1 MNPSYLIPHTSYIP
15 TALIPIYHWRGGRPR
30 LLDLETDQDGSLI
43 GLLLTREGDCC
54 LLPIAW
60 LYDQPRAGDDDPLR
74 PTIPQEKQALDQ
86 PTLDLILNQ
95 LTHEG
100 WEISGRLDMHFTGL
114 HTTPHFWQNL
124 HPLLSPTP

>member
-1 MNPSYLIPHTSYIP
+1 MNLQNLP
-15 TALIPIYHWRGGRPR
+15 TALIPIYHWRGARPR
-30 LLDLETDQDGSLI
+30 LLDLQTDQQGCLI
-43 GLLLTREGDCC
+43 SLLLTRQGDCC

-60 LYDQPRAGDDDPLR
+60 VYDQPRDNDPDPLR
-74 PTIPQEKQALDQ
+74 PTIPQEHQALDQ

-100 WEISGRLDMHFTGL
+100 WEISGRLDMNFTGI

-124 HPLLSPTP
+124 HPFLSPTP